1 MTAFAGSCPAVVV
14 CTEPALNPWIP
25 VRENSAL
32 TIALHARRISN
43 PPRPRIDAPVPI
55 TSDNLGFVDVQS
67 ASAGASL
74 TSPPKIE
81 ILILFQAP
89 EPPPA
94 RAAWC

>member
-1 MTAFAGSCPAVVV
+1 VVV

-25 VRENSAL
+25 VRANSAF

-74 TSPPKIE
+74 TSPVKIE
-81 ILILFQAP
+81 ILIPFPVP
-89 EPPPA
+89 EPPPVP
-94 RAAWC
+94 AASC